1 MAPQRRTHQRAAA
14 LHNAGTQI
22 KNPLT
27 VMTGPREDPGT
38 TERRVRPP
46 CRLASGDWAIRKRVD
61 LWSRLALHSA
71 NRPVEHAASREDM
84 MSVQP
89 LRKEGHQNPR
99 TAEEA
104 KALVKQV
111 ESLFM
116 PWNIDALVSGFTDDC
131 IVRFGT
137 VRSFAVATR
146 CAPSSPRAA
155 ASRRATASR
164 KASGRWSTTPSP
176 TSGKV
181 NGRTPR
187 RAPPCAASALKSGSC
202 ATARSRCGREHSIP
216 GAPTRRTASPTFCAD
231 LICPRIGIWLRRAV
245 GCLYPVVRSKQRHK
259 MLSAS
264 GIKWSCSIIAHSLL
278 VSNCRSGIVVGRTGG

>member
-1 MAPQRRTHQRAAA
+1 
-14 LHNAGTQI
+14 
-22 KNPLT
+22 
-27 VMTGPREDPGT
+27 
-38 TERRVRPP
+38 VRP
-46 CRLASGDWAIRKRVD
+46 AAGIRKRVD
-61 LWSRLALHSA
+61 LWSRLALHST
-71 NRPVEHAASREDM
+71 NRAIEHAASREDM

-89 LRKEGHQNPR
+89 LRKEGDQNPR

-116 PWNIDALVSGFTDDC
+116 PWNIDALVAGFTDDC

-137 VRSFAVATR
+137 VPEFRGRDALRAFFTARSGKQKGYRLKKSF
-146 CAPSSPRAA
+146 RAMV
-155 ASRRATASR
+155 T
-164 KASGRWSTTPSP
+164 KPSP

-181 NGRTPR
+181 NGGTPR

-231 LICPRIGIWLRRAV
+231 LICPRIGICLRKAA
-245 GCLYPVVRSKQRHK
+245 GCLRPARS
-259 MLSAS
+259 
-264 GIKWSCSIIAHSLL
+264 IKTAA
-278 VSNCRSGIVVGRTGG
+278 